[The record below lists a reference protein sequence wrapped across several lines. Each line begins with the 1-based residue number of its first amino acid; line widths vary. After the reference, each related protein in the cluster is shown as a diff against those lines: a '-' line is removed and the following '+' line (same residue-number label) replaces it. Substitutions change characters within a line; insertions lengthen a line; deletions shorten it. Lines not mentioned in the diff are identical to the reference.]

1 MRKETKNFVIKTKEI
16 GDTFCFILIFPLYD
30 IRIKKNL

>member
-16 GDTFCFILIFPLYD
+16 GDTFCFILIFPRD
-30 IRIKKNL
+30 IRYKN